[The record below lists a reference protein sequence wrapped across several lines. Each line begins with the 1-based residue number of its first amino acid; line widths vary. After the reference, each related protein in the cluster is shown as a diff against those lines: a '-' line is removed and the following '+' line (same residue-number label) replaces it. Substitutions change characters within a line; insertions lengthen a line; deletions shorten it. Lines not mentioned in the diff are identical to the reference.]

1 MAIGGVYAGR
11 MFDTLCGL
19 GLGLTV
25 ATLKGESVQL
35 FWGCCCCWT
44 LNVLFFFSLVF
55 LLVFFLDGAQRA
67 WTTNIRLRC
76 ILIIWKRFLLWRC
89 WCRWSVL
96 ALWCHC
102 LVLNTLNRMRSHWVC
117 CTFCFCCWGFL
128 PRRTS
133 LIGNGELEFGE
144 GWVGQVFYLCYCIRV
159 SILETERVPTVEEE
173 EKKSSSKVLQVH
185 MYYR

>member
-1 MAIGGVYAGR
+1 MHLFFVFFILIVVLEMVSLNAMTIDHCDHQGYVQMAIGGVYAGR

-67 WTTNIRLRC
+67 
-76 ILIIWKRFLLWRC
+76 
-89 WCRWSVL
+89 
-96 ALWCHC
+96 
-102 LVLNTLNRMRSHWVC
+102 
-117 CTFCFCCWGFL
+117 
-128 PRRTS
+128 
-133 LIGNGELEFGE
+133 
-144 GWVGQVFYLCYCIRV
+144 
-159 SILETERVPTVEEE
+159 
-173 EKKSSSKVLQVH
+173 
-185 MYYR
+185 